1 MIEIFRAIN
10 DLNPIFMKKK
20 FKLAKRASSNK
31 YKLYIYYYTAVY
43 RQRIPGT
50 WMCKEINVVTKVLIC
65 KSLNHKTVPSCLI
78 VKEGGGGGGGG
89 EWRF

>member
-31 YKLYIYYYTAVY
+31 YKVDLFFKYKLLQIL
-43 RQRIPGT
+43 
-50 WMCKEINVVTKVLIC
+50 EI
-65 KSLNHKTVPSCLI
+65 LNITNIANIFQILQISI
-78 VKEGGGGGGGG
+78 SQI
-89 EWRF
+89 